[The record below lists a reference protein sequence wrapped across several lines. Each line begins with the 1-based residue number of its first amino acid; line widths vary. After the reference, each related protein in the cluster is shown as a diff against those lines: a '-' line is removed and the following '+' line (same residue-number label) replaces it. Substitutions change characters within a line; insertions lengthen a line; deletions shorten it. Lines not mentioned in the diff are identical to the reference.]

1 MILKFV
7 VSVTGVLCLAYA
19 IRSEY
24 CKPTPE
30 DVLGPYYYPN
40 PPKRRQIC
48 DRDAAFRHLI
58 HLLVRGRV
66 LNEYC
71 RPLMNVR
78 IEVWQAD
85 HDGHYLFRDKCR
97 GYLTSGPG
105 GHYAFMTIHPGKYS
119 TDPKREL
126 FRPAHVHFRV
136 VAPGYDI
143 LVTQMYFKG
152 DQSLGRNDSCMRCSS
167 DKRDLIVSPIR
178 FCADNTGLYCFEM
191 VNFDFVLRAGNGS
204 DVVKDVDDSSIELVD
219 LVFEGK

>member
-1 MILKFV
+1 MH
-7 VSVTGVLCLAYA
+7 SA
-19 IRSEY
+19 
-24 CKPTPE
+24 
-30 DVLGPYYYPN
+30 
-40 PPKRRQIC
+40 
-48 DRDAAFRHLI
+48 

-71 RPLMNVR
+71 RPLRNAK

-85 HDGHYLFRDKCR
+85 HGGHYLFRDKCR
-97 GYLTSGPG
+97 GYLISGPG

-136 VAPGYDI
+136 VAQGYDI

-152 DQSLGRNDSCMRCSS
+152 DESLGRNDSCVRCSS
-167 DKRDLIVSPIR
+167 GKRDLIVSPTR

-191 VNFDFVLRAGNGS
+191 ANFDFVLRAGNGS
-204 DVVKDVDDSSIELVD
+204 DVVKDVDDSSMELVD

>member
-1 MILKFV
+1 MILNLV
-7 VSVTGVLCLAYA
+7 GLLCLVYV
-19 IRSEY
+19 IQSEY

-48 DRDAAFRHLI
+48 ERDPSFMHSV

-66 LNEYC
+66 LNENC
-71 RPLMNVR
+71 RPLRNVK

-97 GYLTSGPG
+97 GYLTSGLG

-126 FRPAHVHFRV
+126 FRPAHVHFRL

-152 DQSLGRNDSCMRCSS
+152 DESLGRNDSCERCSS
-167 DKRDLIVSPIR
+167 DKKDLIVSPIR

-191 VNFDFVLRAGNGS
+191 ANFDFVLRAGNGT
-204 DVVKDVDDSSIELVD
+204 DVVKDVDDSSMELVD